1 MAQVQMSELMWE
13 LYRHILHFHGDW
25 EEGGG
30 AYRWHLP
37 RLYGCVFNLHLHRIN
52 IESLLYT
59 HYVKN
64 MHNVQSTVVNRT
76 HHYKMCKA
84 SKENDKYSMITRALI
99 PLRFKFPMVLIVLI
113 SLSLYFP
120 YIWNFTN
127 ALQLLWY
134 ITSSNNLS
142 SALYTEISFSI
153 ISRGVWGG
161 VMLKKIL
168 R

>member
-1 MAQVQMSELMWE
+1 MLKTCTM
-13 LYRHILHFHGDW
+13 YR
-25 EEGGG
+25 
-30 AYRWHLP
+30 
-37 RLYGCVFNLHLHRIN
+37 V
-52 IESLLYT
+52 
-59 HYVKN
+59 
-64 MHNVQSTVVNRT
+64 

-84 SKENDKYSMITRALI
+84 SKENDKYSMITRAFI

-161 VMLKKIL
+161 GSCWKKFYVRLKSYMSLTIVKTPFIEKPSNCFQKTL
-168 R
+168 NKFKS

>member
-1 MAQVQMSELMWE
+1 MGTEK
-13 LYRHILHFHGDW
+13 R
-25 EEGGG
+25 GGG
-30 AYRWHLP
+30 RTDGIYQDCTGASSIFI
-37 RLYGCVFNLHLHRIN
+37 C
-52 IESLLYT
+52 IELTSNPCYT
-59 HYVKN
+59 HIMLKTCTMYRV
-64 MHNVQSTVVNRT
+64 

-161 VMLKKIL
+161 GSCWKKFYVRLKSYVFNHSQNSFYWKAK
-168 R
+168 